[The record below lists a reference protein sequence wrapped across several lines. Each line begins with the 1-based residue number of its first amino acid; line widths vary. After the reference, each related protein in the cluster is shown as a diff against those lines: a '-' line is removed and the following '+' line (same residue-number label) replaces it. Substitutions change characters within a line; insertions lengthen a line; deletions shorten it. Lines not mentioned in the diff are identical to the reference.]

1 MSDARMTQGEGLGGM
16 GVSDYLPG
24 LGTRDTSFVYRE
36 CRSCG
41 MSLEEDHDQCP
52 SCDGEVVTYEL

>member
-1 MSDARMTQGEGLGGM
+1 MSDGGKTHGEGLGGM

-24 LGTRDTSFVYRE
+24 LGTNDTSFVHHE

-41 MSLEEDHDQCP
+41 TSLEEDYDQCP
-52 SCDGEVVTYEL
+52 ECDGEVVTYDL